1 MLGVTLMFS
10 PEEITEVSKLD
21 GVRGKIENFQAEHL
35 RAITYRSLDAPFIK
49 ANHETLVHRLPKGL
63 SFTATY
69 DGQVFAMFGLVPFW
83 QGVYECWLIPADDLD
98 THTMKMHRV
107 SIRFFEYTAKVLRA
121 KRYQCYVFSE
131 NVRAV
136 RWIEM
141 MVFKREGLMKR
152 FGPNQ
157 EDHFLYARYF

>member
-1 MLGVTLMFS
+1 MFS
-10 PEEITEVSKLD
+10 AEELTEVAKLD
-21 GVRGKIENFQAEHL
+21 GKQAKLIDFKPDHL
-35 RAITYRSLDAPFIK
+35 NAVTYRSLDAPFIK
-49 ANHETLVHRLPKGL
+49 ANHKTLSDRLPKGL
-63 SFTATY
+63 SFTGTV

-83 QGVYECWLIPADDLD
+83 KGCYECWLIPADDLAK
-98 THTMKMHRV
+98 HKMKMHHAGL
-107 SIRFFEYTAKVLRA
+107 RFFEYSAKVLRA

-131 NVRAV
+131 NVRAI

-141 MVFKREGLMKR
+141 MVFRKEGVMKN